1 MAVNVRSQAILDCA
15 PLLVVQSNPKM
26 ERAVHGMNLSARWF
40 ETGADASLAALYA
53 HPVVV
58 TRPGKQSVPF
68 VFASPHSGTLYP
80 ASFVARSRLD
90 PLLLRRSEDA
100 YVDGLFGGAVALGAP
115 MVAARFPRAFLDVNR
130 APSELDSA
138 MFDGPL
144 HLEIDG
150 PNARVSAGLG
160 VIPRI
165 VRDGAEIYRGKLLP
179 REAQDRLALL
189 YRPYHRALAGLIDE
203 TRRLFGVAV
212 VIDCHSMPSA
222 AAAPDIVIGDRYG
235 ATAAAGLVHRAQT
248 AFEGAGFSVVRNA
261 PYAGGYTTQLHGRP
275 AVGIHALQIEVNRM
289 LYLDEERIEPG
300 PRYDDVRSRLGR
312 ALTGLVAADADLL
325 AGGRSATLAAE

>member
-1 MAVNVRSQAILDCA
+1 M
-15 PLLVVQSNPKM
+15 
-26 ERAVHGMNLSARWF
+26 GLSGRWF

-53 HPVVV
+53 HPVVI
-58 TRPGKQSVPF
+58 TRPEVRRGPF
-68 VFASPHSGTLYP
+68 VFASPHSGSLYP

-100 YVDGLFGGAVALGAP
+100 YVDTLFSGAVALGAP

-130 APSELDSA
+130 APSELDTA

-150 PNARVSAGLG
+150 PNARVNAGLG

-165 VRDGAEIYRGKLLP
+165 VRDGAEIYRAKLLP
-179 REAQDRLALL
+179 REAQDRLTLL
-189 YRPYHRALAGLIDE
+189 YRPYHRALAGLIEE
-203 TRRLFGVAV
+203 TQHLFGAAV

-235 ATAAAGLVHRAQT
+235 ATAAPSLVHLAET
-248 AFEGAGFSVVRNA
+248 AFARAGFGVVRNA

-275 AVGIHALQIEVNRM
+275 GLGVHALQIEVNRI

-300 PRYDDVRSRLGR
+300 PHFEDVRLRLSA
-312 ALTGLVAADADLL
+312 ALEELVSTDWL
-325 AGGRSATLAAE
+325 AGGRSAPLAAE